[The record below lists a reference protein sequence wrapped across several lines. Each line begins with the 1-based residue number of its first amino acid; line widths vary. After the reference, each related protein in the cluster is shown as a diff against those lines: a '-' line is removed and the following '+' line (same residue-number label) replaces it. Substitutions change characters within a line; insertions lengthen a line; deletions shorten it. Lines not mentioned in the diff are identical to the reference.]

1 MLKAIHWLQWN
12 SLFSVIYFSNTYFLK
27 ISPELLTFAYSNNPH
42 FMQEL
47 LTTAALTSI
56 FTLTILE
63 IVLGVDNVIFISIIA
78 SKLPPADEKK
88 ARNIG
93 LALAMVIRLGLLFG
107 LGWILSL
114 EKDLFNIS
122 DLGLPIDMGMSGKDL
137 ILLGGGLFLLYKS
150 TTEIHHKLEG
160 KDDDMSNTKKGAANL
175 QRAILD
181 ITIINI
187 VFSIDS
193 IITAIGMTQIVSVMA
208 VAIILSTIV
217 MILSAK
223 SVGTFV
229 EKHPSVKILA
239 LSFLVMI
246 GTLLIAESFHVH
258 VPKGYIYFA
267 MAFSFLVEV
276 LNIQFRKKNADP
288 VELHQHVKE

>member
-1 MLKAIHWLQWN
+1 MALLLRGASFLKFPLN
-12 SLFSVIYFSNTYFLK
+12 SLPLS
-27 ISPELLTFAYSNNPH
+27 LTHLNN
-42 FMQEL
+42 MQEL

-63 IVLGVDNVIFISIIA
+63 IVLGVDNVIFISIIS
-78 SKLPPADEKK
+78 SKLPTADERK

-93 LALAMVIRLGLLFG
+93 LGLAMVIRLGLLFV

-114 EKDLFNIS
+114 EKDLFS
-122 DLGLPIDMGMSGKDL
+122 LQDLGIPVDMGMSGKDL

-160 KDDDMSNTKKGAANL
+160 KDDDMSGTKKGAANL
-175 QRAILD
+175 QRAIVD
-181 ITIINI
+181 ITLINI

-223 SVGTFV
+223 SVGSFV

-246 GTLLIAESFHVH
+246 GTLLIAEAFHVH

-276 LNIQFRKKNADP
+276 LNIQFRKNNSQP